1 MALKQPLPFKE
12 ILTVVRGLTPA
23 QKERIIIELEGDVKQ
38 ISSKNSHLTELLLKG
53 PVFTKRQIKKIEEN
67 RKSISAWRTK
77 K

>member
-38 ISSKNSHLTELLLKG
+38 ISSKKSHLTELLLKG

>member
-12 ILTVVRGLTPA
+12 IMTVVRGLTPA
-23 QKERIIIELEGDVKQ
+23 QKEKIVIELEGDIK
-38 ISSKNSHLTELLLKG
+38 KMTPKKTHLTELLLRG